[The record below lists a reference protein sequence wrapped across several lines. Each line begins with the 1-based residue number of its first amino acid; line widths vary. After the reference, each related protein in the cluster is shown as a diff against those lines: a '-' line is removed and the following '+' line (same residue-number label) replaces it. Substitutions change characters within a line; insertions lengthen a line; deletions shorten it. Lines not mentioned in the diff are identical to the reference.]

1 MSVKATANSQDNQ
14 ETLQDVAGIQT
25 RAARGWRLW
34 LVLLLLLLIAGFIV
48 AKMVSLNV
56 QDQAFL
62 QKQGDSRVLR
72 TTAIPAHRG
81 VITDRNGEPLSVS
94 APVATVWVN
103 PKEFEIENPA
113 VGKLASLLGFK
124 PGEVKEKVAR
134 YRTKQFLYLKRQI
147 TPDLAESVEALRI
160 KGLHVDREYKRYYP
174 ASEVTAHLVGFTN
187 LDGVGQEGL
196 ELAFED
202 WLKGVPGKKL
212 VMRDLLGRTIK
223 HIRQVEDVVQG
234 KDLQLSIDLRL
245 QYLAYRELKAAVSAH
260 KADSGALVMLNARTG
275 EVLAMVNQP
284 SFNPNDRS
292 NLIPAMLRNRAITD
306 IFEPGSTMKP
316 LTVAAAL
323 MSGQYTAESVVDTA
337 PGYIRVRGRTIRDH
351 RNYGELDM
359 TKIITKSSNVG
370 VTKLALSMHEDAVRN
385 VFYNLGLGQSTN
397 SGFPGEQTGVL
408 PYIEKKRVVER
419 ATMSYGYGL
428 SATPLQVAQAYLPFA
443 NQGVMP
449 TVSLLKI
456 DKPDSSVRVM
466 PVDIAETILDMMET
480 VTNKGGTGTQAAVD
494 GYRVAGKTGT
504 AHKAAKGGYKEDQ
517 YISVFAGIA
526 PVSDPRI
533 ITVVMIDNPK
543 GQEYYGGEVAAPVF
557 ARVVGGA
564 LRSLNVAPDKL
575 AEGETQV
582 VMK

>member
-1 MSVKATANSQDNQ
+1 MSAKATVDSQDNR
-14 ETLQDVAGIQT
+14 ETSQDVAGIQT

-103 PKEFEIENPA
+103 PKAFEAENPA
-113 VGKLASLLGFK
+113 VGKLAGLLGFK

-134 YRTKQFLYLKRQI
+134 YRNKQFLYLKRQI

-260 KADSGALVMLNARTG
+260 KADSGALVMLVAPTG

-323 MSGQYTAESVVDTA
+323 MSGQYTADSVVDTA
-337 PGYIRVRGRTIRDH
+337 PGFIRVRGRTIRDH

-408 PYIEKKRVVER
+408 PYVEKKRVVER

-443 NQGVMP
+443 NKGVMP
-449 TVSLLKI
+449 TVSLLRV

-466 PVDIAETILDMMET
+466 PEAIADTVLGMMET

-504 AHKAAKGGYKEDQ
+504 AHKAASGGYKEDQ

-526 PVSDPRI
+526 PVSDPRV

-557 ARVVGGA
+557 SRVVGGA

>member
-1 MSVKATANSQDNQ
+1 M
-14 ETLQDVAGIQT
+14 
-25 RAARGWRLW
+25 
-34 LVLLLLLLIAGFIV
+34 
-48 AKMVSLNV
+48 
-56 QDQAFL
+56 
-62 QKQGDSRVLR
+62 
-72 TTAIPAHRG
+72 
-81 VITDRNGEPLSVS
+81 
-94 APVATVWVN
+94 
-103 PKEFEIENPA
+103 
-113 VGKLASLLGFK
+113 
-124 PGEVKEKVAR
+124 
-134 YRTKQFLYLKRQI
+134 
-147 TPDLAESVEALRI
+147 
-160 KGLHVDREYKRYYP
+160 
-174 ASEVTAHLVGFTN
+174 
-187 LDGVGQEGL
+187 
-196 ELAFED
+196 
-202 WLKGVPGKKL
+202 
-212 VMRDLLGRTIK
+212 
-223 HIRQVEDVVQG
+223 QG

-260 KADSGALVMLNARTG
+260 KADSGALVMLDANTG

-323 MSGQYTAESVVDTA
+323 MSGQYTTDSVVDTA
-337 PGYIRVRGRTIRDH
+337 PGFIRVRGRTIRDH

-408 PYIEKKRVVER
+408 PYVEKKRVVER

-443 NQGVMP
+443 NKGVMP

-456 DKPDSSVRVM
+456 DKPDSTVRVM
-466 PVDIAETILDMMET
+466 PEDIADTVLGMMET

-504 AHKAAKGGYKEDQ
+504 AHKAASGGYKEDQ

>member
-1 MSVKATANSQDNQ
+1 MNAKTVTDSQDKQ
-14 ETLQDVAGIQT
+14 EASQDVAGIQT

-34 LVLLLLLLIAGFIV
+34 LVLVLLLLIACFIV
-48 AKMVSLNV
+48 GKMVSLNV

-103 PKEFEIENPA
+103 PKEFETENPA
-113 VGKLASLLGFK
+113 VGKLAGLLGFK
-124 PGEVKEKVAR
+124 PDEVKEKIAR
-134 YRTKQFLYLKRQI
+134 YRNKQFLYLKRQI

-245 QYLAYRELKAAVSAH
+245 QYLAYRELKAAVNAH
-260 KADSGALVMLNARTG
+260 KADSGALVMLDANSG

-323 MSGQYTAESVVDTA
+323 MSGQYSTDSVVDTA
-337 PGYIRVRGRTIRDH
+337 PGFIRVRGRTIRDH

-408 PYIEKKRVVER
+408 PYVEKKRVVER

-443 NQGVMP
+443 NKGVMP

-466 PVDIAETILDMMET
+466 PEDIADAVLGMMET

-504 AHKAAKGGYKEDQ
+504 AHKAASGGYKEDQ

-564 LRSLNVAPDKL
+564 LRSLNIAPDKL

>member
-1 MSVKATANSQDNQ
+1 MSAKTVADSQDKQ
-14 ETLQDVAGIQT
+14 EASQDVAGIQT

-48 AKMVSLNV
+48 GKMVSLNV

-103 PKEFEIENPA
+103 PKEFEAENPA
-113 VGKLASLLGFK
+113 VGKLAGLLGFK
-124 PGEVKEKVAR
+124 PDEVKEKIAR
-134 YRTKQFLYLKRQI
+134 YRNKQFLYLKRQI

-260 KADSGALVMLNARTG
+260 KADSGALVMLDANTG

-323 MSGQYTAESVVDTA
+323 MSGQYTTDSVVDTA
-337 PGYIRVRGRTIRDH
+337 PGFIRVRGRTIRDH

-408 PYIEKKRVVER
+408 PYVEKKRVVER

-443 NQGVMP
+443 NKGVMP

-456 DKPDSSVRVM
+456 DKPDSTVRVM
-466 PVDIAETILDMMET
+466 PEDIADTVLGMMET

-504 AHKAAKGGYKEDQ
+504 AHKAASGGYKEDQ